1 MSSYIYKIYIRI
13 LGTKTLQCLRFI
25 IQHVGMW
32 VKSLIGLIYNKKDFY
47 AIIYFSQTFYQI
59 LLLILSI
66 IYIVNEIATMYN
78 FVLCVNENKNKGKA
92 DESL

>member
-1 MSSYIYKIYIRI
+1 
-13 LGTKTLQCLRFI
+13 
-25 IQHVGMW
+25 MW

-47 AIIYFSQTFYQI
+47 AIIYFFQTFYQI

-66 IYIVNEIATMYN
+66 IYIVNEIANMYN

>member
-1 MSSYIYKIYIRI
+1 
-13 LGTKTLQCLRFI
+13 
-25 IQHVGMW
+25 MW
-32 VKSLIGLIYNKKDFY
+32 VKSLIRLIYNKKDFY
-47 AIIYFSQTFYQI
+47 AIIYFLQTFYQI